1 MKVQVLVFN
10 TTDIDY
16 VEPMNLLGIFLA
28 SSEQV
33 ASGVNDKSGLFE
45 TDLVEGKYFLG
56 LVDYTLSPTTNKGI
70 PYLLDY
76 PVNVSGEGMLRI
88 RIEIDSSEVATE
100 VDIPD
105 RLKVNIQVVLKP

>member
-33 ASGVNDKSGLFE
+33 ASGVTDESGLF
-45 TDLVEGKYFLG
+45 
-56 LVDYTLSPTTNKGI
+56 
-70 PYLLDY
+70 
-76 PVNVSGEGMLRI
+76 
-88 RIEIDSSEVATE
+88 
-100 VDIPD
+100 
-105 RLKVNIQVVLKP
+105 